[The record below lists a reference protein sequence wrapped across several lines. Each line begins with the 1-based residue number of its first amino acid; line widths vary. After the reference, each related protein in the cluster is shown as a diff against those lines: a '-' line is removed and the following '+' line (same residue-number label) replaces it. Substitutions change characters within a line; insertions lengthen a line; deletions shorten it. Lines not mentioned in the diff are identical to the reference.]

1 MGVNILTT
9 ILMAGRSKKL
19 NFFGLIITYVRGAK
33 NKK

>member
-9 ILMAGRSKKL
+9 ILIAGGSKKL
-19 NFFGLIITYVRGAK
+19 DFFLLMITYVRGAK